1 MTHFSPWRK
10 VEQLTV
16 VDFNA
21 VWCGPCRQLTP
32 VVEELAAKYQGKV
45 TFIAVD
51 VDRFGALFQAYDMG
65 ESIPAVLFLKPDGTS
80 FKKIGTGDLLPADK
94 FEQLINENL

>member
-1 MTHFSPWRK
+1 
-10 VEQLTV
+10 
-16 VDFNA
+16 
-21 VWCGPCRQLTP
+21 
-32 VVEELAAKYQGKV
+32 
-45 TFIAVD
+45 
-51 VDRFGALFQAYDMG
+51 MG